1 MRTPKY
7 LHLYSTQAQHDADYN
22 GEAYDE
28 PWVALTEQTDTLTYN
43 KRSLPLEQAA
53 KDTSMYDNETLVVV
67 DKTLFGT
74 KAQRKMCLL
83 AQPIEDTER
92 ANYIEN
98 QIAQNSAVDCAAGV
112 VMTYTTGGTV
122 TVPEDATYILVAD
135 GKTEYGF
142 GTREFTDGG
151 TITVEATPN
160 QSGLESVST
169 LPSPYHIF
177 DLKTDIIYFVRFIT
191 SDTLKRSGFPKVTVT
206 PAQIDME
213 YMPAKGKV
221 YKVDIKAVQH
231 ASQILTAEDTTLYS
245 GKLGTVSADGVL
257 FTAAPMTAFYTIV
270 SRTGDGTPNQT
281 ITATST
287 PLMTQNLLHQTEE
300 EMWDKSGFVPAEQY
314 KYTACSMTLI
324 MDGAEAN
331 TYTFNVGQNGGGGAA
346 LYRYRFGG
354 ISHNANGWSCFAMMD
369 ML

>member
-22 GEAYDE
+22 GDAYDE
-28 PWVALTEQTDTLTYN
+28 PWVALTEQTAALTYN

-67 DKTLFGT
+67 DGILFGT
-74 KAQRKMCLL
+74 TAQRKMCLL
-83 AQPIEDTER
+83 AQPIAETER
-92 ANYIEN
+92 VNYIGKR
-98 QIAQNSAVDCAAGV
+98 IAQNSAVDCAAAV
-112 VMTYTTGGTV
+112 VTTYKTDGTV

-135 GKTEYGF
+135 GKTEYDF
-142 GTREFTDGG
+142 GTREFADGG
-151 TITVEATPN
+151 TITVEATPRN
-160 QSGLESVST
+160 SGAESVST
-169 LPSPYHIF
+169 LPSPYYIF
-177 DLKTDIIYFVRFIT
+177 DLKTDIRYFVRFIT
-191 SDTLKRSGFPKVTVT
+191 SDTLTAYSGFPKVTVT

-213 YMPAKGKV
+213 YLPAKGKV

-231 ASQILTAEDTTLYS
+231 ASQILTAEATLHA
-245 GKLGTVSADGVL
+245 GELGTVSADGVM

-287 PLMTQNLLHQTEE
+287 PLMTQNLLHQSEE
-300 EMWDKSGFVPAEQY
+300 VWDKSGFVPAEQY

-331 TYTFNVGQNGGGGAA
+331 TYTFNVGQNGGGGAT
-346 LYRYRFGG
+346 LYRYSFGG
-354 ISHNANGWSCFAMMD
+354 ISHNANGWSCFAEMD
-369 ML
+369 FL